1 MSTLLS
7 AVRRLPRDVR
17 TPASIHVISI
27 PQTVAILSALISGSA
42 TGAVHTDSRVTR
54 GIGLRRNGLVG
65 VITGSMC
72 KEGMVINE

>member
-27 PQTVAILSALISGSA
+27 PKTVAILSALISGSA
-42 TGAVHTDSRVTR
+42 TGTGHIACYVALIIVIVRYRLIWEITAATCEEDSAVD
-54 GIGLRRNGLVG
+54 
-65 VITGSMC
+65 
-72 KEGMVINE
+72 K